1 MTWGQCDVGMSRHG
15 DLSILQRGFG
25 AIIVIWGHLYVAT
38 SAFGVVG
45 IWGHHCDLGSSLGFG
60 VISLWGHH
68 WDLGPSLGF
77 GVISLWDHHW
87 DLGPSLFGDIDLGSS
102 PFGVIVIWGHHC
114 DLGSSLCGDIR
125 IWGHWDLGS
134 CLGCGVVSL

>member
-60 VISLWGHH
+60 IISLWGH
-68 WDLGPSLGF
+68 L
-77 GVISLWDHHW
+77 W

-125 IWGHWDLGS
+125 IWGHWDLGPS
-134 CLGCGVVSL
+134 LGLGVISLWGHHCDLGPSL

>member
-1 MTWGQCDVGMSRHG
+1 MSRHG

-25 AIIVIWGHLYVAT
+25 AIIVVWGHLYVAT

-60 VISLWGHH
+60 IISLWGH
-68 WDLGPSLGF
+68 L
-77 GVISLWDHHW
+77 W

-125 IWGHWDLGS
+125 IWGRCDLGS
-134 CLGCGVVSL
+134 SLGCGVVSL